1 MAEEIRNRVLIIEDE
16 KELRLT
22 IRGLLEADGLSC
34 DVADDGAVG
43 LQMAVS
49 GDYALILLD
58 LNLPSLRGMD
68 ICKEIRK
75 RELPCSVLMLTAR
88 AEESDIIAG
97 LSVGA
102 DDYVIKPFR
111 PTELLARVRARLREH
126 TNHMLR
132 SLQSSSGQAAERD
145 QSSIL
150 GELSIDPVRREIR
163 KRGELVP
170 LTAMEFDFLFL
181 LAGEPGRVFART
193 EFLKRL
199 WKFEAEDYAV
209 NVSVMASR
217 IRRKL
222 EDDPDR
228 PKYLFTIRG
237 VGYKLE
243 SGEK

>member
-111 PTELLARVRARLREH
+111 PNELLARVRAHLR
-126 TNHMLR
+126 R
-132 SLQSSSGQAAERD
+132 AAATDDDRD
-145 QSSIL
+145 QEPLRL
-150 GELSIDPVRREIR
+150 GRLEIDLGARRAFLDGVEMALR
-163 KRGELVP
+163 PK
-170 LTAMEFDFLFL
+170 EFDLLVL
-181 LAGEPGRVFART
+181 LAQNAGRVVTRERIMSIVWDT
-193 EFLKRL
+193 EWMGSTKTLDTHIL
-199 WKFEAEDYAV
+199 
-209 NVSVMASR
+209 SL
-217 IRRKL
+217 RRKL
-222 EDDPDR
+222 APDAIAT
-228 PKYLFTIRG
+228 LRG
-237 VGYKLE
+237 VGYRLE
-243 SGEK
+243 DT